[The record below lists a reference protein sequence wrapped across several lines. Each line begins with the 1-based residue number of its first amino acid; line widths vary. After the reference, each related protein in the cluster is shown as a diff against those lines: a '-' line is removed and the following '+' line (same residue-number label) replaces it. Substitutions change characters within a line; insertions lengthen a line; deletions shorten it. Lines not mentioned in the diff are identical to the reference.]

1 MTTNSDVLT
10 PSSIKFET
18 LINKSFDEE
27 GELKIVDAELVF
39 RKPGECVSASIFLP
53 GNTTPDKEDNA
64 KRESVRATR
73 TLNS

>member
-39 RKPGECVSASIFLP
+39 RKPGERVSASIFLP
-53 GNTTPDKEDNA
+53 SNTTPDEEDNA
-64 KRESVRATR
+64 KRERVNERYIS
-73 TLNS
+73 N